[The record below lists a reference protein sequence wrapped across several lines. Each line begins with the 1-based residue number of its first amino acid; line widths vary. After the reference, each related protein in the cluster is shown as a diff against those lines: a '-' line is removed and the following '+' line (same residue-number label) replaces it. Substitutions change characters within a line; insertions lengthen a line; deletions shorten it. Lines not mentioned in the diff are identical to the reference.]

1 MPSRIAFSLLG
12 MEAAVGVE
20 VPGSTSQ
27 VAVGVGVN
35 VELGTWNVAGGGL
48 VGVASGMT
56 LGNTEQLR
64 SRARAN
70 RQARPKS
77 TSRVARL

>member
-1 MPSRIAFSLLG
+1 MA
-12 MEAAVGVE
+12 AAVGVE
-20 VPGSTSQ
+20 VPGSTFQ
-27 VAVGVGVN
+27 VEVGVGVN

-48 VGVASGMT
+48 VGVASGT
-56 LGNTEQLR
+56 TRGSTEQLR
-64 SRARAN
+64 SKAGAS